1 MKARRTA
8 LVVIVLAL
16 ASTAALL
23 LARPEPFLSLWHG
36 KDEWH
41 FTPDP
46 NSQEGVYIPVDLGD
60 AMKELDRAMP
70 NSEKRAIREL
80 FRVELIHLHFG
91 LGLTL
96 RNNWGLWHESR
107 LARYFESNGVSH
119 PDDMSAIILAA
130 YFEHLHGRPIDP
142 KEYLS
147 QRAAAPT
154 P

>member
-1 MKARRTA
+1 MKSRRAA
-8 LVVIVLAL
+8 LVIIVLAL
-16 ASTAALL
+16 VSAAAVL
-23 LARPEPFLSLWHG
+23 LAHPEPFLSLWHG
-36 KDEWH
+36 KDEWR

-46 NSQEGVYIPVDLGD
+46 TSKTGVYVPADLVD

-70 NSEKRAIREL
+70 NSEQRAMRQL
-80 FRVELIHLHFG
+80 FRVQLSDFHFG

-96 RNNWGLWHESR
+96 RNNWGLSHESR

-119 PDDMSAIILAA
+119 PDDMSAIIVAA